1 MILSQATE
9 ANWQR
14 LKSNT
19 AQKLQ
24 HGANKT
30 RSRRKI
36 YPLEY
41 LRNKE
46 NLAFAEKVLAIARK
60 NSLPPENAIFSIA
73 CLLLKKHNI
82 LHCEH
87 VKKVL
92 SEYDWSA
99 DKALAALQYIPMDEW
114 DILGFIY
121 QCMQSEGRKN
131 TSGSYYTPETEVK
144 AVIENCMLASGEKI
158 LDPACGSGSFLLAFE
173 SSFPEQLFGCDLD
186 KIAVFIAKVN
196 LLCKYKSCV
205 FTPQIYCMDFL
216 SGDANDFFYQK
227 FGRIVGNP
235 PWGAKNNL
243 PRSTA
248 YGKIKDTF
256 SLFLLQAYNL
266 LEQYGSLSFL
276 LPQAVLNIKTHKN
289 IRSFLLT
296 GCCLEKIEYIEGCF
310 TGVMTGHVKIN
321 LRRDVAGKSFIIS
334 KNGDCKQVMTDTI
347 IADTAH
353 ILSYKS
359 DRDDL
364 LINKIAS
371 QKKYDL
377 SASIFALGIVTGNNK
392 SILKDEPQEY
402 CEAVYTGKEITP
414 YTLKE
419 PRKFL
424 NYERSKLQQTAPDEY
439 YRAGEKLVYKFISSE
454 PVFAYDNSGS
464 LFLNSANIL
473 IPQIDN
479 LGIKTVLA
487 LLNSEVL
494 RFYYKVKFADV
505 KVLKGNLTQL
515 PLPHIAKD
523 RRQEIEEIVNQLLSG
538 NTELLDKLQKLIY
551 HCYNLSDADAGY
563 IKSILYR

>member
-1 MILSQATE
+1 M
-9 ANWQR
+9 
-14 LKSNT
+14 
-19 AQKLQ
+19 
-24 HGANKT
+24 
-30 RSRRKI
+30 
-36 YPLEY
+36 
-41 LRNKE
+41 
-46 NLAFAEKVLAIARK
+46 
-60 NSLPPENAIFSIA
+60 
-73 CLLLKKHNI
+73 
-82 LHCEH
+82 
-87 VKKVL
+87 
-92 SEYDWSA
+92 
-99 DKALAALQYIPMDEW
+99 
-114 DILGFIY
+114 
-121 QCMQSEGRKN
+121 
-131 TSGSYYTPETEVK
+131 
-144 AVIENCMLASGEKI
+144 
-158 LDPACGSGSFLLAFE
+158 
-173 SSFPEQLFGCDLD
+173 
-186 KIAVFIAKVN
+186 
-196 LLCKYKSCV
+196 
-205 FTPQIYCMDFL
+205 
-216 SGDANDFFYQK
+216 
-227 FGRIVGNP
+227 
-235 PWGAKNNL
+235 
-243 PRSTA
+243 
-248 YGKIKDTF
+248 
-256 SLFLLQAYNL
+256 
-266 LEQYGSLSFL
+266 
-276 LPQAVLNIKTHKN
+276 
-289 IRSFLLT
+289 T

-392 SILKDEPQEY
+392 SILKDEPQES

-479 LGIKTVLA
+479 LGIKNVLA